1 MIKMNEKYSVSIMK
15 EREKLTN
22 WLKKTSFLKLDEE
35 FELSIPLKKARLCK
49 SGFSKP
55 TIS

>member
-1 MIKMNEKYSVSIMK
+1 MK

-35 FELSIPLKKARLCK
+35 FELSIALKKKARLCK
-49 SGFSKP
+49 SGFFKP

>member
-1 MIKMNEKYSVSIMK
+1 MMK

-22 WLKKTSFLKLDEE
+22 WLKKTSFLKLDEK
-35 FELSIPLKKARLCK
+35 FELSIPFKKARLCK

-55 TIS
+55 YYKLTVTALTSV

>member
-1 MIKMNEKYSVSIMK
+1 MK

-35 FELSIPLKKARLCK
+35 FELSIPLKKKARLSK
-49 SGFSKP
+49 SSLSKP
-55 TIS
+55 YYKLTVTALTSV

>member
-1 MIKMNEKYSVSIMK
+1 MMK

-35 FELSIPLKKARLCK
+35 FELSMPLKKPDFKNLAFQNL
-49 SGFSKP
+49 

>member
-1 MIKMNEKYSVSIMK
+1 MMK

-49 SGFSKP
+49 SGFLKP